1 MPGCVFRDAD
11 ALMQSLAS
19 GSYPQEV
26 LDAYRANYLPEHLG
40 TSTIQIVQLIRA
52 HLGKP
57 RESKA

>member
-1 MPGCVFRDAD
+1 MD